1 MWVYNND
8 LNKWKRETE
17 SLIKSDFDY
26 LKQELSSTRYYSKFL
41 SGSTYIPISDV
52 NNIYDILGKWSP
64 RSWYIGTL
72 DSKYSYS
79 NSPVRFAK
87 PINNSTS
94 YDYYTKFISE
104 YGLTLKN
111 LFTSNRIIKDSV
123 DNYISVYAA
132 TISPINLSQTYD
144 TLTLDSVYI
153 KAGNFILVKDQV
165 ANIVLTSDIDPNDYF
180 KGNYRVVNNLATIIE
195 YQYYTSDNGIYLY
208 DGKSLKKQNFLDD
221 YKKCIRMSVYVESG
235 TLNGGKQFH
244 LNRLLNGYFP
254 TSLSN
259 DPV

>member
-165 ANIVLTSDIDPNDYF
+165 ANIVLTS
-180 KGNYRVVNNLATIIE
+180 E
-195 YQYYTSDNGIYLY
+195 
-208 DGKSLKKQNFLDD
+208 
-221 YKKCIRMSVYVESG
+221 E
-235 TLNGGKQFH
+235 
-244 LNRLLNGYFP
+244 
-254 TSLSN
+254 
-259 DPV
+259 